1 MFVPTLGNDN
11 RGEKSRGRGGGGR
24 KVEGEHGPRRSDGVV
39 SRVTSQL
46 SSRRNPRPYLFAI
59 YAHLERNLGR
69 APTAPPTASIR
80 RKNVSLGYV
89 RPPFSLS
96 LSLSSRVK
104 AARIVFQ
111 NFHGGHQW
119 RRALIRSDATIPGP
133 PRRFSRIRLGR
144 HEFATLFRHGLF
156 IPFLFDL
163 FPPLLSRRTTDTA
176 PFFFLSVFD
185 GNSFAG
191 TIGFLC

>member
-1 MFVPTLGNDN
+1 MFVPTLGND
-11 RGEKSRGRGGGGR
+11 GGKIEGKGRGRKEGR
-24 KVEGEHGPRRSDGVV
+24 RRAWATKVGRRGLARDV
-39 SRVTSQL
+39 STFVE
-46 SSRRNPRPYLFAI
+46 A
-59 YAHLERNLGR
+59 E
-69 APTAPPTASIR
+69 PTAVFVCHLCPFRAEPRARANGPPDGLDKEEKRLFGICS
-80 RKNVSLGYV
+80 
-89 RPPFSLS
+89 PPFSSLS

>member
-1 MFVPTLGNDN
+1 MFAP
-11 RGEKSRGRGGGGR
+11 
-24 KVEGEHGPRRSDGVV
+24 
-39 SRVTSQL
+39 
-46 SSRRNPRPYLFAI
+46 LF
-59 YAHLERNLGR
+59 
-69 APTAPPTASIR
+69 
-80 RKNVSLGYV
+80 
-89 RPPFSLS
+89 LS

-191 TIGFLC
+191 TIGFLCWASPWKETFVLFRSWDSMGDRWFRGWANTHGEVCSICCARGVRRSREEL